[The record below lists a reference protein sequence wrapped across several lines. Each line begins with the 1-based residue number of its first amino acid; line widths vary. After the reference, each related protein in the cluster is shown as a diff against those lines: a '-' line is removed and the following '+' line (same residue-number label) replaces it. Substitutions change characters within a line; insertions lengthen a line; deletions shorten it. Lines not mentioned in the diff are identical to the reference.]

1 MDTKMGIHPEC
12 TVRTQSATVQIPSTT
27 VPTASIGPLAQRTY
41 SNSVCAH
48 GDSVGT
54 WGDVNT
60 TRAQSELGAASAFD
74 FQARPQVSSM
84 EGSMLFIGLEAI
96 CNAVGAGPRTV
107 KKWMAED
114 GFPARRYS
122 DGVYRASVRSVE
134 RWFEQM

>member
-1 MDTKMGIHPEC
+1 MDTKMSVDPEC
-12 TVRTQSATVQIPSTT
+12 TVSTIPTIQT
-27 VPTASIGPLAQRTY
+27 IQTGPLAQRTS
-41 SNSVCAH
+41 SNSLCAH
-48 GDSVGT
+48 GDDMGT
-54 WGDVNT
+54 WGDVSL
-60 TRAQSELGAASAFD
+60 TRTQSELGAASVFD
-74 FQARPQVSSM
+74 FQPRPQFSSL